1 MTAVSAIL
9 RPTILVMTALLT
21 AAGCSRP
28 VDRPAT
34 FPVSGTVTLDGRP
47 LAAALV
53 TFQAD
58 GARYWAEGKTDA
70 AGGYALMTFAPA
82 DGAVPGSYQV
92 AITKYED
99 AASVPEQVRERPDY
113 IPRNLLPARYAT
125 AKSSGFTATVEP
137 RTGADANTFDFP
149 LKSRGP

>member
-9 RPTILVMTALLT
+9 RPTILLMTALLM

-47 LAAALV
+47 LADALV
-53 TFQAD
+53 IFQAD
-58 GARYWAEGKTDA
+58 GAKYWAEGRTDD

-82 DGAVPGSYQV
+82 DGAVPGTYQV

-113 IPRNLLPARYAT
+113 IPRNLLPARYAA
-125 AKSSGFTATVEP
+125 AKSSGFTVTVEP
-137 RTGADANTFDFP
+137 RTEADANKFDFS
-149 LKSRGP
+149 LKSRVP